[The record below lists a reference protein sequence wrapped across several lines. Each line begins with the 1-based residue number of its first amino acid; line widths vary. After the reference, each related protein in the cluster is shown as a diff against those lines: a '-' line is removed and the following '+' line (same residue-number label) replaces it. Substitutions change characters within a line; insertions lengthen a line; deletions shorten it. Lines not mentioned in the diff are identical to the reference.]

1 VSLMSFEQIIEK
13 RGYPVQIIKV
23 QELNNNGI
31 IERVESEQIQTKAI
45 IQPLSHEEIKH
56 WIDLGFAKAQLKA
69 YFKSTEEINIGD
81 IVIIDGRRY
90 RVKTFK
96 NHTAMGIN
104 GYKVVILGEEHDS

>member
-1 VSLMSFEQIIEK
+1 MSFEQILEK
-13 RGYPVQIIKV
+13 CGYPVRIIK
-23 QELNNNGI
+23 
-31 IERVESEQIQTKAI
+31 IEEVDDFIPDRVESETIQTKAI
-45 IQPLSHEEIKH
+45 VQPLKHEELKY
-56 WIDLGFAKAQLKA
+56 WKDLGFTKAQLKA